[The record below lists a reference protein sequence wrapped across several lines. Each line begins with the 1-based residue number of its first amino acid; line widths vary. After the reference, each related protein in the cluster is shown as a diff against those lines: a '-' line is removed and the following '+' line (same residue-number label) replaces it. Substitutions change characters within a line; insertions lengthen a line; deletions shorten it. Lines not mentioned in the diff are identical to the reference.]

1 MTADGQYGR
10 RRETP
15 SVVRPASSACQRR
28 REQITAG
35 PTIAGLLSL
44 ALIVGVASD
53 LKADPIADFYRGKV
67 VHMFIGYGPGGGYDL
82 YGRLVA
88 EFLPKHL
95 PGNPAILPQ
104 NMPGGGSFV
113 AARYMAEVA
122 PKDGTALG
130 SLAQTLALDSAVNRS
145 NTLDAGKFHYI
156 GRVTSNIDVGA
167 ALPSAGITSFE
178 DVRKRRYTIGASG
191 GGSTTVLFP
200 AALNAYGGAR
210 FKIVRGYKGTNDI
223 LLAMERGEVD
233 IVGAYGLPGM
243 LVSHPGWID
252 KGEATILYQAA
263 LKRHRLLPNVPT
275 LPELAVAD
283 EGRAILR
290 AVAST
295 AEIGRSIITTP
306 GVPGERLQALRQ
318 AFQAM
323 IADPEFRAACSKR
336 GFMLDPGTGEE
347 MDAIVRDT
355 LGLSPSVAAK
365 IGDMIK

>member
-1 MTADGQYGR
+1 M
-10 RRETP
+10 P

-53 LKADPIADFYRGKV
+53 LEADPIADFYRGKV

-178 DVRKRRYTIGASG
+178 DVRKRPYTIGASG

-252 KGEATILYQAA
+252 KARPRSFIKPRSSAIGYCRTCPHCRSLRSRMRAA
-263 LKRHRLLPNVPT
+263 RSCARS
-275 LPELAVAD
+275 
-283 EGRAILR
+283 RAPPR
-290 AVAST
+290 SA
-295 AEIGRSIITTP
+295 GRSSP
-306 GVPGERLQALRQ
+306 PLE
-318 AFQAM
+318 
-323 IADPEFRAACSKR
+323 CR
-336 GFMLDPGTGEE
+336 GSGSRRCVG
-347 MDAIVRDT
+347 R
-355 LGLSPSVAAK
+355 SRR
-365 IGDMIK
+365 